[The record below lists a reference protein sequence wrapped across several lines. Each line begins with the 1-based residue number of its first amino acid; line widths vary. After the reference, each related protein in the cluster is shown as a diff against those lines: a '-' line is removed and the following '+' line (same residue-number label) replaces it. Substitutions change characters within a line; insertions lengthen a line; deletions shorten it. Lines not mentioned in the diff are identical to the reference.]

1 MHKLYANRPN
11 HEFMYIGKVVADYT
25 HTPVEIVVAT
35 EEMQADAAFK
45 AKKAHGAFPMLET
58 PEGSIIFES
67 VAIAAYFARAAG
79 CTDLIGATAFE
90 EAQVNQWLSI
100 CSSNIWPAVIKVVY
114 TGYGMKFD
122 LPAFND
128 GCKTLKEQV
137 KVINTHLGG
146 ERSWLAND
154 RLTLADIVVFTAL
167 ANPFSLVLDAGF
179 RKAMPHA
186 SAWFVKMS
194 KLPVIVR
201 TFGYVK
207 MCDKPYKPVDPSKC
221 VAVPVSEK
229 KEEVKAAP
237 KKDEEEFD
245 PFADD
250 DDDDEAAMAALE
262 LKHKAA
268 VAKAGKVVKTV
279 IAKSIVVWEVKPYS
293 AETDLDA
300 LAKKI
305 LAIEL
310 DGLAWKT
317 EYKKEP
323 VAFGVFKIAIGAI
336 VEDAKVSTD
345 DVAELIEA
353 LKGDEPVVKS
363 GDDDEEE
370 DDDNYLV
377 QSVDIQSFNKL

>member
-1 MHKLYANRPN
+1 MCDAIEKQVSENQW
-11 HEFMYIGKVVADYT
+11 IGGQQPSLADR
-25 HTPVEIVVAT
+25 E
-35 EEMQADAAFK
+35 
-45 AKKAHGAFPMLET
+45 
-58 PEGSIIFES
+58 
-67 VAIAAYFARAAG
+67 
-79 CTDLIGATAFE
+79 AFE
-90 EAQVNQWLSI
+90 AL
-100 CSSNIWPAVIKVVY
+100 
-114 TGYGMKFD
+114 TGA
-122 LPAFND
+122 PNV
-128 GCKTLKEQV
+128 ES
-137 KVINTHLGG
+137 H
-146 ERSWLAND
+146 
-154 RLTLADIVVFTAL
+154 
-167 ANPFSLVLDAGF
+167 
-179 RKAMPHA
+179 PHA
-186 SAWFVKMS
+186 FAWWCLVAKFS
-194 KLPVIVR
+194 PVVR
-201 TFGYVK
+201 QSWAGAAPAK
-207 MCDKPYKPVDPSKC
+207 DAK
-221 VAVPVSEK
+221 
-229 KEEVKAAP
+229 AP
-237 KKDEEEFD
+237 KKEKTVEKKAEKKADEDEFD